1 MGGGLNQTPGIQYRG
16 PKPFGR
22 SKDAVGDRLS
32 GEERDSG
39 ERTMGVDHRLRKLS
53 LLTPNPPTAGEER
66 DSGERTMGVDH
77 RLRKVSLLTPNPPAV
92 EETGLR
98 RRTMGMGSW

>member
-53 LLTPNPPTAGEER
+53 LLTPNPQPRGGT
-66 DSGERTMGVDH
+66 H
-77 RLRKVSLLTPNPPAV
+77 RSIARKDD
-92 EETGLR
+92 GGGGGIR
-98 RRTMGMGSW
+98 RQ

>member
-53 LLTPNPPTAGEER
+53 LLTPNPP
-66 DSGERTMGVDH
+66 
-77 RLRKVSLLTPNPPAV
+77 PPARNGTPV
-92 EETGLR
+92 KGR
-98 RRTMGMGSW
+98 WGSIIG